1 MRQLLFILQ
10 SRKPVPVQ
18 LIAEDLV
25 IERGGRVVIDGLSVS
40 VSAGEAL
47 VLAGANGAGKTT
59 LLRTIA
65 GFIRPVSGTIRLDG
79 GDSELTIT
87 EQAHV
92 VGHANAVKSSMTVF
106 ENAAFWAEYLNGHAA
121 ATELIENALH
131 HFGLEDLVEFPAA
144 YLSAG
149 QRRRLGLARLLL
161 APRSLWLLDEPT
173 VSLDVASS
181 DRLVA
186 AVNDHTRN
194 GGLVIVATHVPL
206 ALERVRTLT
215 IAPQRIA
222 A

>member
-1 MRQLLFILQ
+1 MRQLSFILQ

-25 IERGGRVVIDGLSVS
+25 IERGGRVVIDGLSFAVS
-40 VSAGEAL
+40 EGETL
-47 VLAGANGAGKTT
+47 VLSGANGAGKTT
-59 LLRTIA
+59 LLRAIA
-65 GFIRPVSGTIRLDG
+65 AYIRPVGGTIRLDG
-79 GDSELTIT
+79 ADSELTIT

-106 ENAAFWAEYLNGHAA
+106 ENAAFWSEYLGGHASD
-121 ATELIENALH
+121 TERIERALR

-161 APRSLWLLDEPT
+161 APRPLWLLDEPT
-173 VSLDVASS
+173 VSLDIASS

-186 AVNDHTRN
+186 AVNDHTSG
-194 GGLVIVATHVPL
+194 GGLAIIATHVPL

-215 IAPQRIA
+215 IAPRRMA

>member
-1 MRQLLFILQ
+1 M
-10 SRKPVPVQ
+10 Q

-25 IERGGRVVIDGLSVS
+25 IERGGRIVIDGLSFS
-40 VSAGEAL
+40 VSEGETL

-65 GFIRPVSGTIRLDG
+65 GFIRPASGTVRLDG
-79 GDSELTIT
+79 GDGELTIT

-92 VGHANAVKSSMTVF
+92 VGHANAIKSSMTVF
-106 ENAAFWAEYLNGHAA
+106 ENAAFWAEYLGVQAA
-121 ATELIENALH
+121 STEWIERALH

-161 APRSLWLLDEPT
+161 APRALWLLDEPT
-173 VSLDVASS
+173 VSLDIASS

-186 AVNDHTRN
+186 AVNDHTRA
-194 GGLVIVATHVPL
+194 GGLAIVATHVPL
-206 ALERVRTLT
+206 ALERARTLT
-215 IAPQRIA
+215 IASQRMA

>member
-1 MRQLLFILQ
+1 
-10 SRKPVPVQ
+10 VQ

-25 IERGGRVVIDGLSVS
+25 IERGGRIVIDGLSFS
-40 VSAGEAL
+40 VSEGETL

-65 GFIRPVSGTIRLDG
+65 GFIRPASGTVRLDG
-79 GDSELTIT
+79 GDGELTIT

-92 VGHANAVKSSMTVF
+92 VGHANAIKSSMTVF
-106 ENAAFWAEYLNGHAA
+106 ENAAFWAEYLGGQAA
-121 ATELIENALH
+121 SPERIERALH

-161 APRSLWLLDEPT
+161 APRALWLLDEPT

-186 AVNDHTRN
+186 AVNDHTRA
-194 GGLVIVATHVPL
+194 GGLAIVATHVPL
-206 ALERVRTLT
+206 ALERARTLT
-215 IAPQRIA
+215 IASQRMA

>member
-1 MRQLLFILQ
+1 MRQLLLVLQ
-10 SRKPVPVQ
+10 SWNPVPVQ

-25 IERGGRVVIDGLSVS
+25 IERGGRLVIDGLSFA

-47 VLAGANGAGKTT
+47 VLSGANGAGKTT

-65 GFIRPVSGTIRLDG
+65 GYIQPSGGSVRLDG
-79 GDSELTIT
+79 GDSELTIP

-92 VGHANAVKSSMTVF
+92 VGHANAIKSSLTVF
-106 ENAAFWAEYLNGHAA
+106 ENAAFWSDYLSGGAVDA
-121 ATELIENALH
+121 PAIERALH
-131 HFGLEDLVEFPAA
+131 HFGLDDLVEFPAA

-161 APRSLWLLDEPT
+161 ASRPVWLLDEPT

-181 DRLVA
+181 DRLVS
-186 AVNDHTRN
+186 AVNDHTRA
-194 GGLVIVATHVPL
+194 GGLAIIATHLPL

-215 IAPQRIA
+215 IVSQRMA

>member
-1 MRQLLFILQ
+1 MRQPLFILQ

-40 VSAGEAL
+40 VSAGETL
-47 VLAGANGAGKTT
+47 ILAGANGAGKTT

-65 GFIRPVSGTIRLDG
+65 GFIRPISGTIRLDG
-79 GDSELTIT
+79 GDGELTIT

-121 ATELIENALH
+121 AAEPIERALH

-161 APRSLWLLDEPT
+161 APRALWLLDEPT

-186 AVNDHTRN
+186 AVNDHTRT
-194 GGLVIVATHVPL
+194 GGLAIVATHVPL

-215 IAPQRIA
+215 ITPQRIA

>member
-1 MRQLLFILQ
+1 MRQLSFILQ

-25 IERGGRVVIDGLSVS
+25 IERGGRVVIDGLSFAVS
-40 VSAGEAL
+40 EGETL
-47 VLAGANGAGKTT
+47 VLSGANGAGKTT
-59 LLRTIA
+59 LLRAIA
-65 GFIRPVSGTIRLDG
+65 AYIRPVGGTIRLDG
-79 GDSELTIT
+79 ADSELTIS

-106 ENAAFWAEYLNGHAA
+106 ENAAFWSEYLSGHAA
-121 ATELIENALH
+121 GAERIERALR

-161 APRSLWLLDEPT
+161 APRPLWLLDEPT
-173 VSLDVASS
+173 VSLDIASS

-186 AVNDHTRN
+186 AVNDHTSA
-194 GGLVIVATHVPL
+194 GGLAIIATHVPL

-215 IAPQRIA
+215 IAPRRMA

>member
-1 MRQLLFILQ
+1 L
-10 SRKPVPVQ
+10 Q

-25 IERGGRVVIDGLSVS
+25 IERGGRVVIDGLSFTVS
-40 VSAGEAL
+40 EGEAL
-47 VLAGANGAGKTT
+47 VLSGANGAGKTT
-59 LLRTIA
+59 LLRTLA
-65 GFIRPVSGTIRLDG
+65 GYIRPAGGKVRLDG
-79 GDSELTIT
+79 GDDELTIS

-106 ENAAFWAEYLNGHAA
+106 ENAAFWSDYLS
-121 ATELIENALH
+121 ATAPDAGSIERALH

-161 APRSLWLLDEPT
+161 APRPLWLLDEPT

-186 AVNDHTRN
+186 AVNDHTRG
-194 GGLVIVATHVPL
+194 GGLAIIATHVPL
-206 ALERVRTLT
+206 ALERIRTLT
-215 IAPQRIA
+215 IGPRRMA

>member
-1 MRQLLFILQ
+1 MRQLLLVLQ
-10 SRKPVPVQ
+10 SWNPVPVQ

-25 IERGGRVVIDGLSVS
+25 IERGGRLVIDALSFAVP
-40 VSAGEAL
+40 AGEAL
-47 VLAGANGAGKTT
+47 VLSGANGSGKTT

-65 GFIRPVSGTIRLDG
+65 GYIRPSGGSVRLDG

-92 VGHANAVKSSMTVF
+92 VGHANAVKSSLTVF
-106 ENAAFWAEYLNGHAA
+106 ENAAFWSEYLGGSTADA
-121 ATELIENALH
+121 ESIERALH
-131 HFGLEDLVEFPAA
+131 HFGLDDLVEFPAA

-161 APRSLWLLDEPT
+161 ASRPVWLLDEPT

-181 DRLVA
+181 DRLVS
-186 AVNDHTRN
+186 AVNDHTRA
-194 GGLVIVATHVPL
+194 GGLAIIATHLPL

-215 IAPQRIA
+215 IVSQRMA